1 MLSHGTLHPRAADRI
16 LDGNLDAWVA
26 ERRRAGD
33 SFNEIAFALWTDH
46 QIRVSGETVRLWY
59 LNPLTAAAMKDA
71 A

>member
-1 MLSHGTLHPRAADRI
+1 MALSTREAVDRI

-26 ERRRAGD
+26 ERRGAGD
-33 SFNEIAFALWTDH
+33 SFNEIAFALWTGH

-59 LNPLTAAAMKDA
+59 LNPADSGGEPKDA